1 MIARIAKTGP
11 VQGTLRVPPS
21 KSYTH
26 RALIAAALAEGES
39 VIKNPLDSDDTRVT
53 AAALASFGAGI
64 DWREGEIYVRGTAGK
79 LSTPENPVDIKDSGT
94 SMRLLASLALLCE
107 GEVVLTGSH
116 RMQQRPIGPLVDALN
131 QVGGEIT
138 YLGEDGYP
146 PLRIAGSFLGGRVS
160 IDPGISSQ
168 FVSSMLM
175 AAPCGRSDLILSLR
189 RDPVS
194 APYIDVTRSV
204 MESFD
209 VTTYASRSGGSG
221 TAELIVPVSSRY
233 RSSHYTVEGDFS
245 AASYWFGLAAICTG
259 EMRVLGLNPKS
270 AQGDRVVLDIL
281 SHMGCLCEIKGDACI
296 VRRQAGLQGI
306 TVDMGGAPDIVLTIA
321 VVSALA
327 EGKTTI
333 TGIAHLRHKESDRI
347 AAICDNITACG
358 GSVCG
363 TDDALVI
370 TPGAMHGAVIDPK
383 ADHRT
388 AMSFGILGCGTGE
401 MTIRDPGCVSKSYPR
416 FWEELEAVCHQTV
429 LFS

>member
-1 MIARIAKTGP
+1 MIARIAHTGP
-11 VQGTLRVPPS
+11 VQGSVRVPPS

-26 RALIAAALAEGES
+26 RALIAAALAEGDC

-53 AAALASFGAGI
+53 ATALASFGAGI
-64 DWREGEIYVRGTAGK
+64 DWREEGIYVRGTGGK
-79 LSTPENPVDIKDSGT
+79 LCTPKNPVDIKDSGT

-107 GEVVLTGSH
+107 GEVTLTGSH
-116 RMQQRPIGPLVDALN
+116 RMQQRPIGDLVDALN
-131 QVGGEIT
+131 QIGGDIA
-138 YLGEDGYP
+138 YIGEDGYP

-204 MESFD
+204 MGSFG
-209 VTTYASRSGGSG
+209 VATSASRSGESG

-233 RSSHYTVEGDFS
+233 RSFRYTVEGDFS

-259 EMRVLGLNPKS
+259 EMRVLGLNPTS

-281 SHMGCLCEIKGDACI
+281 KDMGCVCEVHEEVCI
-296 VRRQAGLQGI
+296 VRRTGRLQGI
-306 TVDMGGAPDIVLTIA
+306 RVDMSSVPDIVLTIA
-321 VVSALA
+321 VVSALS
-327 EGKTTI
+327 EGRTTI

-347 AAICDNITACG
+347 AAICDNLTACG
-358 GSVCG
+358 GSVLI

-370 TPGAMHGAVIDPK
+370 TPGFMHGAIIDPK

-429 LFS
+429 LY